1 MPKTSKSY
9 KVHKTYKKSKK
20 CSKKCSKKSKKHT
33 KKCKKY
39 TRKHIF
45 YGGNYQTDITTQS
58 KNGVPLTKNATIT
71 VPGIGSMIQSE
82 YETYMENLGR
92 NGSDF

>member
-1 MPKTSKSY
+1 MPSKSKTS
-9 KVHKTYKKSKK
+9 KTYKKSKK
-20 CSKKCSKKSKKHT
+20 YSKKSKKYT
-33 KKCKKY
+33 KKCKKCKKY
-39 TRKHIF
+39 TRKHRL

-82 YETYMENLGR
+82 YKTYMENLDR

>member
-1 MPKTSKSY
+1 MPKTSKTY
-9 KVHKTYKKSKK
+9 KTY
-20 CSKKCSKKSKKHT
+20 KKSKKHT
-33 KKCKKY
+33 KKCKKHCKKCKKY
-39 TRKHIF
+39 TRKHRF

>member
-1 MPKTSKSY
+1 MPAKSKSY
-9 KVHKTYKKSKK
+9 KAHKTYKKH
-20 CSKKCSKKSKKHT
+20 CKKSKKHT

-39 TRKHIF
+39 TRKHRF

-58 KNGVPLTKNATIT
+58 INGVPLTKNATIT
-71 VPGIGSMIQSE
+71 VPGIGSMTQSE
-82 YETYMENLGR
+82 YETYMENLER